1 MPTTVVRRLFAVSM
15 FVSFFIGLVSC
26 GDITVGPTSATVG
39 AACTV
44 DTQCAEQCLV
54 NDRHFPGGVCTVA
67 CAGDADCPG
76 GSACIAEEGGV
87 CVATC
92 RSDADCAGFG
102 RGFACD
108 EEGRPDGSEAAICRV
123 P

>member
-1 MPTTVVRRLFAVSM
+1 MRLILRALIAVTSFAGL
-15 FVSFFIGLVSC
+15 SFLASC
-26 GDITVGPTSATVG
+26 GDVTAGPDSAAVG
-39 AACTV
+39 AACTA
-44 DTQCAEQCLV
+44 DTQCRQRCLV
-54 NDRHFPGGVCTVA
+54 DDRHFPGGMCTLA
-67 CAGDADCPG
+67 CANDGDCPS

-92 RSDADCAGFG
+92 RSDADCAAFG

-108 EEGRPDGSEAAICRV
+108 GEARTTGLEAMICRV